1 MMVKRW
7 MCGILMAVGLAGLAG
22 AAELPMWD
30 LAKAHEKTFRFST
43 LFTAQAVRRH
53 FQDEQKID
61 QAIQWCQEHGVT
73 RVFIESFR
81 DGYQAEKEDLVRG
94 RDRFREAGFAVSGC
108 VTPTG
113 MGVAST
119 GWRVVSN
126 YEAPETRAKCRA
138 VFEYAAS
145 LFDEIMIDDFLFT
158 EDTSEGSQKAKGDRS
173 WAEYRCELMLR
184 VSREDILAPARAV
197 NPNVKVIIKYPQWY
211 DMFHERGY
219 DVVKQTDAFD
229 RIWVG
234 TETRDPDSRQWG
246 RKAQYEAFYI
256 MQWLTDLGGAKTGGG
271 WFDPY
276 GTSPATYVEQARQ
289 TILGGAK
296 EAFLFNYADLI
307 RDENKAKPAALL
319 TEMPALFRLA
329 ETVAGAKP
337 VGVLAPKIPNSAPGK
352 EEYIYDFI
360 GMLGVPLVPLGR
372 IDASY
377 PAAVFATQS
386 WEENVFAPQ
395 LREFVKAGKPVTLT
409 HHLRDRLKEKNVPV
423 PEAVS
428 ILQIPE
434 EPRDLY
440 NLDEAALRRFREP
453 LLKALG
459 LAVEGPTRVAFYMYD
474 NGVWAVENFRDEPG
488 VFTIRLEKP
497 LPENAQARARETF
510 FALPRNESVSLKVDG
525 QSLTF
530 ELQPRSLGVAKVGEE
545 K

>member
-1 MMVKRW
+1 
-7 MCGILMAVGLAGLAG
+7 MAVGLAGLAG

>member
-1 MMVKRW
+1 MTRKAI
-7 MCGILMAVGLAGLAG
+7 CGILLAAWFAGWAG
-22 AAELPMWD
+22 AAETPMWD

-53 FQDEQKID
+53 FQEEQTID
-61 QAIQWCQEHGVT
+61 QAIQWCKEHGVT
-73 RVFIESFR
+73 RVFIETFR
-81 DGYQAEKEDLVRG
+81 DGYQAEKDDLVRG
-94 RDRFREAGFAVSGC
+94 RDRFRQAGFAVSGC

-119 GWRVVSN
+119 GWKVVSN

-158 EDTSEGSQKAKGDRS
+158 DDTSEMSQKAKGDRS
-173 WAEYRCELMLR
+173 WAEYRCELMLK
-184 VSREDILAPARAV
+184 VSQEDILAPARAV
-197 NPNVKVIIKYPQWY
+197 NPDVKVIIKYPQWY
-211 DMFHERGY
+211 DLFHERGY
-219 DVVKQTDAFD
+219 DVVKQTDIFD

-234 TETRDPDSRQWG
+234 TETRDPDSKQWG

-307 RDENKAKPAALL
+307 REEHRAKPAALL
-319 TEMPALFRLA
+319 AEMPALFTLA
-329 ETVAGAKP
+329 EAVAGAKP
-337 VGVLAPKIPNSAPGK
+337 VGVLAPKVPNSAPGN
-352 EEYIYDFI
+352 EPYIYDFI

-372 IDASY
+372 IDSSY

-386 WEENVFAPQ
+386 WEDNVFAPA
-395 LREFVKAGKPVTLT
+395 LREWVQAGKPVALT
-409 HHLRDRLKEKNVPV
+409 HHLRDLLREKNFPV

-440 NLDEAALRRFREP
+440 NLDEAALRHFREP

-459 LAVEGPTRVAFYMYD
+459 LAVEGPTRVAFYLYD
-474 NGVWAVENFRDEPG
+474 NGVWAVENFRDEAAT
-488 VFTIRLEKP
+488 FTIRLEAAW
-497 LPENAQARARETF
+497 PEITQNHARESF
-510 FALPRNESVSLKVDG
+510 FALPGMESATLQVDG
-525 QSLTF
+525 HSLTF
-530 ELQPRSLGVAKVGEE
+530 QLQPRSLGVVKVKEGN
-545 K
+545 